1 MHGPAPYMAKVMHVF
16 MNMDHMVGDDFEA
29 GLGSLKV
36 LAEK

>member
-16 MNMDHMVGDDFEA
+16 INMGRVVGDDFEA